1 MYKEKR
7 LFAKHKKK
15 RPKTMS
21 KFINPFTDYGFKL
34 IFGREVSKDL
44 LIEFLNDLLE
54 GERVITDL
62 QFLNNEQLPLYP
74 EGRGIIYDVYCTTD
88 TGEKIIVEMQ
98 NRMQSNFK
106 ERSIYYLSR
115 AIVNQGRV
123 GNEWKFEIKAVY
135 GVFLMNF
142 IIDKN
147 IKLRTDVILSDRET
161 GELFSDKF
169 REIFIALPLFNKN
182 EEECETNFE
191 RWIYILNNM
200 ETLKAVFEKLEEIA
214 DVASMSPKDRE
225 RYDNS
230 VKVYRDYLVTM
241 DAAEQKGIKEGLE
254 KGIEKGMKEGTQ
266 RAQLKIARNMKAKGI
281 DNESI
286 AECTDLPLSI
296 IEGL

>member
-98 NRMQSNFK
+98 NR
-106 ERSIYYLSR
+106 
-115 AIVNQGRV
+115 
-123 GNEWKFEIKAVY
+123 KATSK
-135 GVFLMNF
+135 NARF
-142 IIDKN
+142 II
-147 IKLRTDVILSDRET
+147 
-161 GELFSDKF
+161 
-169 REIFIALPLFNKN
+169 
-182 EEECETNFE
+182 
-191 RWIYILNNM
+191 
-200 ETLKAVFEKLEEIA
+200 
-214 DVASMSPKDRE
+214 
-225 RYDNS
+225 
-230 VKVYRDYLVTM
+230 YRVPSS
-241 DAAEQKGIKEGLE
+241 IKEG
-254 KGIEKGMKEGTQ
+254 
-266 RAQLKIARNMKAKGI
+266 
-281 DNESI
+281 
-286 AECTDLPLSI
+286 
-296 IEGL
+296 

>member
-98 NRMQSNFK
+98 EPYAKQ
-106 ERSIYYLSR
+106 L
-115 AIVNQGRV
+115 Q
-123 GNEWKFEIKAVY
+123 
-135 GVFLMNF
+135 
-142 IIDKN
+142 
-147 IKLRTDVILSDRET
+147 RTLDL
-161 GELFSDKF
+161 L
-169 REIFIALPLFNKN
+169 FIA
-182 EEECETNFE
+182 CHHQS
-191 RWIYILNNM
+191 R
-200 ETLKAVFEKLEEIA
+200 
-214 DVASMSPKDRE
+214 
-225 RYDNS
+225 
-230 VKVYRDYLVTM
+230 
-241 DAAEQKGIKEGLE
+241 KGR
-254 KGIEKGMKEGTQ
+254 Q
-266 RAQLKIARNMKAKGI
+266 
-281 DNESI
+281 
-286 AECTDLPLSI
+286 
-296 IEGL
+296 

>member
-115 AIVNQGRV
+115 AIINQGRV

-200 ETLKAVFEKLEEIA
+200 ETLKRMPFKARKAVFE
-214 DVASMSPKDRE
+214 
-225 RYDNS
+225 
-230 VKVYRDYLVTM
+230 
-241 DAAEQKGIKEGLE
+241 
-254 KGIEKGMKEGTQ
+254 
-266 RAQLKIARNMKAKGI
+266 
-281 DNESI
+281 
-286 AECTDLPLSI
+286 LSLI
-296 IEGL
+296 HI